1 MQYCNIRSGFD
12 TSLLWYRDKAQRTFK
27 KVDCY
32 VGKFENIQRNFWLY
46 ELSDFGKLTKEEKIS
61 PALFAFIA
69 PRKLNKQEE
78 IRLAEMETE
87 KENAQYVKGVREG
100 WSILFLGAI
109 EKYVI
114 EPGKIR
120 REQIVQKIPRSFK
133 EIKPDIQYVFT
144 DGSVLF

>member
-1 MQYCNIRSGFD
+1 M
-12 TSLLWYRDKAQRTFK
+12 
-27 KVDCY
+27 
-32 VGKFENIQRNFWLY
+32 
-46 ELSDFGKLTKEEKIS
+46 
-61 PALFAFIA
+61 
-69 PRKLNKQEE
+69 
-78 IRLAEMETE
+78 
-87 KENAQYVKGVREG
+87 
-100 WSILFLGAI
+100 FLGAI